1 MAGYTDNEQN
11 VILAEANWILMI
23 LWLLAHIIL
32 AVGG

>member
-11 VILAEANWILMI
+11 VILAEASKLDFDDIM
-23 LWLLAHIIL
+23 AHIIL